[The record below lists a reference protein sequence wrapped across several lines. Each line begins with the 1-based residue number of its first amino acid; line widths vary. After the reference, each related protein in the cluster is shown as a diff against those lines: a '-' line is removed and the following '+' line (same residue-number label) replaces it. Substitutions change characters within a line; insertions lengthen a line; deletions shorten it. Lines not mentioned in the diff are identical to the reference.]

1 MESVMR
7 RILQLSLLGLAAG
20 AMNACKPEEVISTT
34 TPPTAGVRFIHAV
47 PDTGIMDFRAV
58 DGVDFVEHHG
68 VAFRSASGAFYK
80 NAIAGSRHIR
90 IFMSVPVFS
99 TLPAE
104 QQQAI
109 ASTVMA
115 DTTLTLEADHRYTFL
130 LWGFA
135 RTGSSPSM
143 HLTVLDDNPA
153 DPGTAVALRLVNAGA
168 GLGAVDGR
176 EYPSS
181 GSAPTD
187 PTWAN
192 VAELTASSYVT
203 APTGSIKFNV
213 TAAGTA
219 TALFTPD
226 ATALAG
232 SPATIDLDA
241 LPGTTVAGSAV
252 SGFLFPP
259 SVAGSPAATFAN
271 PGMTFW
277 WDRRPPRPP
286 GV

>member
-143 HLTVLDDNPA
+143 DLTVLDDNPG
-153 DPGTAVALRLVNAGA
+153 DPGNPGGLRVGEAGA
-168 GLGAVDGR
+168 GVGGRGGGGGGAGGGGAGR
-176 EYPSS
+176 
-181 GSAPTD
+181 G
-187 PTWAN
+187 
-192 VAELTASSYVT
+192 
-203 APTGSIKFNV
+203 G
-213 TAAGTA
+213 G
-219 TALFTPD
+219 
-226 ATALAG
+226 G
-232 SPATIDLDA
+232 
-241 LPGTTVAGSAV
+241 G
-252 SGFLFPP
+252 
-259 SVAGSPAATFAN
+259 
-271 PGMTFW
+271 
-277 WDRRPPRPP
+277 PP
-286 GV
+286 GARRGPPPPAGGERRGAHRVVLRDRPHR